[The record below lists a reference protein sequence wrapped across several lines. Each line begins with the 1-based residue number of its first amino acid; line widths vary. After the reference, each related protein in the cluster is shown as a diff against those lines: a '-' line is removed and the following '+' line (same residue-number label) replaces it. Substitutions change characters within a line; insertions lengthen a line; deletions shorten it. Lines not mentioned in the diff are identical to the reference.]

1 MISIR
6 NKKTTDA
13 QLASP
18 NRNAK
23 FGLHRL
29 PLPVLLIAAVSL
41 LNEVSAQMVAP
52 LIPILLA
59 SVLAA
64 GPVALGLV
72 EGCADAVAAFLK
84 LWSGRRADVRPE
96 RRKAMVLAGY
106 ALAVLSRPLLAIAG
120 SWAGVVLLRSLDRLG
135 KGLRGAPRDAI
146 LADTTPAHERGLAY
160 GINRAMD
167 YLGAVLGTLIAAAV
181 LAWSGLSIPQVIA
194 LSVLP
199 GALVIGLL
207 AVLPNPHPGG
217 AFAEAA
223 IHTPPTLTWTG
234 LSPALR
240 RYLRV
245 LAIFAFAKISES
257 FIVLRGHELGM
268 ETVTLLLLWAWLAA
282 VQSVTAWIGAPLTD
296 RVSKRT
302 LTLFNWAAL
311 AVAYGGLAAISSATG
326 LWLAVSF
333 YGLLSGISEGVE
345 RALVAEY
352 AAAAQRGTAF
362 GWYYLLSG
370 LAAIPA
376 GVLFGLIWKMGG
388 PAMAFGVAA
397 TIAAFSA
404 TVLAVSLRR
413 GMQP

>member
-1 MISIR
+1 MPDR
-6 NKKTTDA
+6 
-13 QLASP
+13 
-18 NRNAK
+18 
-23 FGLHRL
+23 RL
-29 PLPVLLIAAVSL
+29 PLPVLMIAAVSL
-41 LNEVSAQMVAP
+41 MNEVSAQMVTP

-84 LWSGRRADVRPE
+84 LWSGRHADVRPE

-106 ALAVLSRPLLAIAG
+106 ALAVFSRPLLAVAG
-120 SWAGVVLLRSLDRLG
+120 SWPGVVLLRSLDRLG

-146 LADTTPAHERGLAY
+146 LADATPSDKRGLAY
-160 GINRAMD
+160 GVNRAMD
-167 YLGAVLGTLIAAAV
+167 YFGAVLGTLIAAAV

-194 LSVLP
+194 LSVIP
-199 GALVIGLL
+199 GVLVVGLL
-207 AVLPNPHPGG
+207 AILPNPRP
-217 AFAEAA
+217 ADAAEKPA
-223 IHTPPTLTWTG
+223 TPTPQALAWSG
-234 LSPALR
+234 LSPSLR

-245 LAIFAFAKISES
+245 LAIFVFAKTSES

-268 ETVTLLLLWAWLAA
+268 ETVNLLLLWAWLAA
-282 VQSVTAWIGAPLTD
+282 VQSITALVGAPLAD
-296 RVSKRT
+296 RLSKRT
-302 LTLFNWAAL
+302 LTLFNWVAL
-311 AVAYGGLAAISSATG
+311 ALAYGGLAVISSAPA
-326 LWLAVSF
+326 LWLAVSI

-345 RALVAEY
+345 RSLVAEY
-352 AAAAQRGTAF
+352 AAAAERGTAF

-397 TIAAFSA
+397 MIAAASA
-404 TVLAVSLRR
+404 LILAVS
-413 GMQP
+413 MQREGSNENSDC

>member
-1 MISIR
+1 MNPMR
-6 NKKTTDA
+6 NK
-13 QLASP
+13 QESNSPLGPAS
-18 NRNAK
+18 RYAGK
-23 FGLHRL
+23 RDRRL
-29 PLPVLLIAAVSL
+29 PLPVLMIAAVSL
-41 LNEVSAQMVAP
+41 MNEVSAQMVAP

-106 ALAVLSRPLLAIAG
+106 ALAVLSRPLLAVAG
-120 SWAGVVLLRSLDRLG
+120 SWPGVVLLRSLDRMG

-146 LADTTPAHERGLAY
+146 LADAIPADQRGLAY
-160 GINRAMD
+160 GVNRAMD

-207 AVLPNPHPGG
+207 AMLPNPRPIG
-217 AFAEAA
+217 ARAESP
-223 IHTPPTLTWTG
+223 IPTPQTLTWAG
-234 LSPALR
+234 LSPPLR

-245 LAIFAFAKISES
+245 LAIFVFAKTSES

-282 VQSVTAWIGAPLTD
+282 VQSMTALIGAPLTD
-296 RVSKRT
+296 RYSKWT

-311 AVAYGGLAAISSATG
+311 AVAYAGLAASSSAGG
-326 LWLAVSF
+326 LWLAVSL

-345 RALVAEY
+345 RSLVAEY
-352 AAAAQRGTAF
+352 AAAAERGTAF

-376 GVLFGLIWKMGG
+376 GVLFGLIWKIGG
-388 PAMAFGVAA
+388 PAMAFGIAA
-397 TIAAFSA
+397 MIAAFSA
-404 TVLAVSLRR
+404 ITLAVSLQRERR
-413 GMQP
+413 Q